1 MKKAKQQI
9 NEANIDKLTN
19 MILTESNLEKAEIVL
34 AVKGEIVDKLQRY
47 AEIISNIRIDV
58 MGPLL
63 DRIKAESGI
72 PAADNFNANVAGHLD
87 EVIAS
92 IMNAKDK
99 ISTETLKLTGDITET
114 TDVADLG
121 ATPEELDTD
130 LGMDAP
136 TFDFE
141 DDSNFEEL
149 EDETEDVAAKAVERE
164 MKESRKLGLVLESK
178 TGKRG
183 KKFFESAEEMK
194 RWYALNESKIAKV
207 VQILK

>member
-1 MKKAKQQI
+1 MNKAKQQI
-9 NEANIDKLTN
+9 NEAQIDKLTN

-63 DRIKAESGI
+63 DRIKAESGVQ
-72 PAADNFNANVAGHLD
+72 AAENFNANVAGHLD

-114 TDVADLG
+114 TDVADLDM
-121 ATPEELDTD
+121 TSDDLDSD
-130 LGMDAP
+130 LGMSDP

-141 DDSNFEEL
+141 DDYDFEDL
-149 EDETEDVAAKAVERE
+149 EDDTEEVAAKAVERE
-164 MKESRKLGLVLESK
+164 MKESRKLGLILEST
-178 TGKRG
+178 TGQRG
-183 KKFFESAEEMK
+183 KKFFSSAEEMK
-194 RWYALNESKIAKV
+194 SWYALNESKISRV
-207 VQILK
+207 LKIIK